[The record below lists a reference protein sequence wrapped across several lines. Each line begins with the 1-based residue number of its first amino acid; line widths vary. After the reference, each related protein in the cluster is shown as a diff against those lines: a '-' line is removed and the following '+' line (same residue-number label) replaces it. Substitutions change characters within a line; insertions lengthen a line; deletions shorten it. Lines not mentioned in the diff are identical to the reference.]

1 MNMKTITTFLT
12 CLLLL
17 FSSVSLSADN
27 EKPTQQTT
35 PIIIAVLTPGTVHGR
50 SLSDMPQAYYMNG
63 CINVSFNSTVDHSV
77 IICVRNLSNGT
88 QIQELINT
96 SMMVVTIDVNE
107 ILSSGDFIIEFSYDN
122 GDTYIG
128 YFTL

>member
-17 FSSVSLSADN
+17 FSAVSLSADN

-63 CINVSFNSTVDHSV
+63 CINVSFNSVEENYIT
-77 IICVRNLSNGT
+77 IQVRNLTTGA
-88 QIQELINT
+88 QVQKVVDI
-96 SMMVVTIDVNE
+96 SMSLVSIDINE
-107 ILSSGDFIIEFSYDN
+107 ILSSGEYIVDFWGETAY
-122 GDTYIG
+122 YYG
-128 YFTL
+128 YFTI